1 MGETAP
7 LLEIR
12 DYSLSIDTF
21 DGVLKILDRI
31 NLKIMPGEAVGIVG
45 ETGCGKSI
53 TVKSVIGLVP
63 SPPARVEA
71 GSVRFDGRDITSA
84 DEATIRQIRGQDI
97 AMIFQDPMTYLNP
110 LFTVGRQLC
119 DVIRAKDRLKPRGE
133 RRDKGGIHDKAVEL
147 LRQVHLPDPER
158 QLVAYPHQLSGGMRQ
173 RVLIAMALAGPPK
186 LLIADEPTTA
196 LDVTIQAQILD
207 LIKDLVERLGMAV
220 IVISHDLGVV
230 AAICRRIV
238 VMYAGT
244 VVEDAATEAL
254 FEDPKHPYTRGLL
267 AAIPRLDGSES
278 SLSSIAGVIPNLI
291 DPPQGCRFHPRCA
304 EAGETCRQIRPRS
317 LEVSPGHRVSCHLYD
332 GGVG

>member
-1 MGETAP
+1 MGGATP

-12 DYSLSIDTF
+12 DYSLSIATF

-53 TVKSVIGLVP
+53 TVKSVVGLVP
-63 SPPARVEA
+63 SPPAQVEA
-71 GSVRFDGRDITSA
+71 GSVRFNGRDITSV
-84 DEATIRQIRGQDI
+84 DEATIRKIRGQDI

-110 LFTVGRQLC
+110 LFTVGQQLR
-119 DVIRAKDRLKPRGE
+119 DVVCAKDRFKPREE
-133 RRDKGGIHDKAVEL
+133 RRDKHAVHDRALEL
-147 LRQVHLPDPER
+147 LRQVHLPDPEH
-158 QLVAYPHQLSGGMRQ
+158 QLTAYPHQLSGGMRQ
-173 RVLIAMALAGPPK
+173 RVLIAMALAGAPK

-207 LIKDLVERLGMAV
+207 LIKDLVARSGMAV

-230 AAICRRIV
+230 AAICQRIV

-244 VVEDAATEAL
+244 VVEDATTEAL

-267 AAIPRLDGSES
+267 AAIPRLDGSAK
-278 SLSSIAGVIPNLI
+278 SLSSIAGAIPNLI
-291 DPPQGCRFHPRCA
+291 DPPRGCRFHPRCA
-304 EAGETCRQIRPRS
+304 ESGNTCHHSRPRS
-317 LEVSPGHRVSCHLYD
+317 LEISPGHLVSCHIYD